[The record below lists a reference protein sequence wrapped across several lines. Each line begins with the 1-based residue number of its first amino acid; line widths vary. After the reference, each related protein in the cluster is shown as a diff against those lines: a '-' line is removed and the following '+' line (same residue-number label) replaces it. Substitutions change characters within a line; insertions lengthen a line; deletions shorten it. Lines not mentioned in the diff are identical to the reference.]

1 MSLMKRI
8 SATLTASVDN
18 LVDQVENHDAVIEA
32 SIKKA
37 RQASA
42 DTRVRLG
49 RLQKDGKR
57 LEARI
62 DKLKMDGDKWQERAV
77 GAAKEDQDKALQCLQ
92 RKKQTLAELDLLEK
106 NLIAHKSTERHVADN
121 LKKVETRVSELSLQ
135 RNSFRSRESAARAN
149 NIIQRLEGDHSNG
162 IEETFDRWESSLLAQ
177 ETDYPLM
184 EAEDQLDN
192 EYIESE
198 QRLELELELEELVGA
213 QKGMNND

>member
-77 GAAKEDQDKALQCLQ
+77 GAAKDDQDKALQCLQ

-121 LKKVETRVSELSLQ
+121 LKRVFQS
-135 RNSFRSRESAARAN
+135 
-149 NIIQRLEGDHSNG
+149 
-162 IEETFDRWESSLLAQ
+162 
-177 ETDYPLM
+177 
-184 EAEDQLDN
+184 
-192 EYIESE
+192 
-198 QRLELELELEELVGA
+198 
-213 QKGMNND
+213 